1 MRLDKLICDCGTLSR
16 KEATAAIRAGRVT
29 VNGTV
34 VREPDRK
41 VDPACDAVTLS
52 GAPLVYRKYIYAM
65 LNKPAGYVSATDDR
79 SLPYVL
85 ELFPP
90 EYRKRGLFPVGRLD
104 RDTTGLL
111 VMTDDGQTAHRALSP
126 RRHVEKVYSFT
137 CESPLPEDAEK
148 RFLEGLP
155 IGEGEECKPAILSPD
170 AARTGGTVTLT
181 EGKYHQIK
189 RMFERLGNRIT
200 SLKRE
205 TFAGI
210 ALDPTLAPGAWR
222 DLTEEEIKT
231 LLAAAGTETP
241 E

>member
-1 MRLDKLICDCGTLSR
+1 MRLDKLISDCATVTR
-16 KEATAAIRAGRVT
+16 KEAASSIRAGQAA

-34 VREPDRK
+34 VREPDCK
-41 VDPACDAVTLS
+41 VDPGLDSVVFR
-52 GAPLVYRKYIYAM
+52 GVPLVWRRFVYAM
-65 LNKPAGYVSATDDR
+65 LHKPAGYVSATDDR

-111 VMTDDGQTAHRALSP
+111 IMTDDGQTAHRALSP
-126 RRHVEKVYSFT
+126 RRHVTKVYSFT
-137 CESPLPEDAEK
+137 CLSPLPPEAEK
-148 RFLEGLP
+148 AFADGMTLGDEVCL
-155 IGEGEECKPAILSPD
+155 PAILQP
-170 AARTGGTVTLT
+170 AADRLSGTVTLT

-189 RMFERLGNRIT
+189 RMFERLGNKIV

-205 TFAGI
+205 SFAGV
-210 ALDPTLAPGAWR
+210 ALDPSLKPGEWR
-222 DLTEEEIKT
+222 ELTSEETET
-231 LLAAAGTETP
+231 LLTAAGTAKP

>member
-1 MRLDKLICDCGTLSR
+1 MRLDKLISDGAALTR
-16 KEATAAIRAGRVT
+16 KEAAASVRAGQAA
-29 VNGTV
+29 VNGIV

-41 VDPACDAVTLS
+41 VDPGIDSVVFR

-111 VMTDDGQTAHRALSP
+111 IMTDDGQTAHRCLSP
-126 RRHVEKVYSFT
+126 RRHVTKVYSFT
-137 CESPLPEDAEK
+137 CLSPLPPEAEK
-148 RFLEGLP
+148 AFADGMTLGGEVCLP
-155 IGEGEECKPAILSPD
+155 ATLSPD
-170 AARTGGTVTLT
+170 GSRTAGTVTLT

-189 RMFERLGNRIT
+189 RMFERIGNKIT

-205 TFAGI
+205 SFAGI
-210 ALDPTLAPGAWR
+210 PLDPTLAPGAWR

>member
-1 MRLDKLICDCGTLSR
+1 MRLDKLISDSGTLTR
-16 KEATAAIRAGRVT
+16 KEATAAIRAGQAT
-29 VNGTV
+29 LNGAV

-41 VDPACDAVTLS
+41 VDPARDAVTFR
-52 GAPLVYRKYIYAM
+52 GTPLVYREFVYAM
-65 LNKPAGYVSATDDR
+65 LHKPAGYVSATDDR

-111 VMTDDGQTAHRALSP
+111 IMTDDGQTAHRALSP

-137 CESPLPEDAEK
+137 CESPLPKDAEAA
-148 RFLEGLP
+148 FQAGIA
-155 IGEGEECKPAILSPD
+155 IGEGENCKPATLSPSPD
-170 AARTGGTVTLT
+170 RLFGTVTLT

-189 RMFERLGNRIT
+189 RMFERIGNRIT

-205 TFAGI
+205 SFAGI
-210 ALDPTLAPGAWR
+210 PLDPALAPGEWR

-241 E
+241 D

>member
-1 MRLDKLICDCGTLSR
+1 MRLDKLISDSAALTR
-16 KEATAAIRAGRVT
+16 KEAAASVRAGQAA

-34 VREPDRK
+34 VREPDCK
-41 VDPACDAVTLS
+41 VDPGLDTVVFR
-52 GAPLVYRKYIYAM
+52 GVPLVYRKYIYAM

-111 VMTDDGQTAHRALSP
+111 IMTDDGQTAHRCLSP
-126 RRHVEKVYSFT
+126 RRHVTKVYSFT
-137 CESPLPEDAEK
+137 CLSPLPPEAEK
-148 RFLEGLP
+148 AFADGMTLGGEVCLP
-155 IGEGEECKPAILSPD
+155 ATLSPD
-170 AARTGGTVTLT
+170 PSRLAGSVTLT

-189 RMFERLGNRIT
+189 RMFERLGNKIT
-200 SLKRE
+200 TLKRE
-205 TFAGI
+205 SFAGI
-210 ALDPTLAPGAWR
+210 PLDPSLAPGEWR
-222 DLTEEEIKT
+222 ELTKEETET
-231 LLAAAGTETP
+231 LLAAAGTDKP

>member
-1 MRLDKLICDCGTLSR
+1 MRLDKLISDAGVATR
-16 KEATAAIRAGRVT
+16 KEAAAAVRAGQAT

-41 VDPACDAVTLS
+41 VDPGRDTVVFRGT
-52 GAPLVYRKYIYAM
+52 PLVYRQFVYVM

-85 ELFPP
+85 ELLPP

-111 VMTDDGQTAHRALSP
+111 IMTDDGQTAHRALSP

-137 CESPLPEDAEK
+137 CLAPLPPDAEAA
-148 RFLEGLP
+148 FAAGMTLGDE
-155 IGEGEECKPAILSPD
+155 ICKPAILSPSPD
-170 AARTGGTVTLT
+170 RLSGTVALT

-189 RMFERLGNRIT
+189 RMFERLDNKIT
-200 SLKRE
+200 SLSRE

-210 ALDPTLAPGAWR
+210 PLDPALAPGEWR

-231 LLAAAGTETP
+231 LLAAAN
-241 E
+241 